1 MKKFIYFL
9 LIANIGFGSYFNLEL
24 EETGSSTL
32 FIFGDSITTLDIGD
46 EVGLY
51 DQSGVTNASG
61 DVGEVLV
68 GHGIWSGSQLEVT
81 SVNSIDLSDFGGPIL
96 PGAVNGNEM
105 ILKVWDASQSLELD
119 GSYLVSNGTG
129 TFNELFTAIQ
139 EVYAETDGANN
150 DLITDGCDLPE
161 NYFYLNNG
169 EVLYNSSQDIG
180 GFQFSVNGATV
191 NSASGG
197 DAALAGFTVSNSSST
212 VLGFSFS
219 GSVIESGC
227 GVLTTLDLSGVP
239 TELSNIIVSDSAG
252 GSLSF
257 NYYDDNSNGDGGCL
271 DLDEDGVCDDVD
283 DCVGFYDEC
292 GICNG
297 DGSSCNDEAVLI
309 SFGDLGGQVL
319 TILNVDYLSN
329 QVCLDDVIVSGPS
342 GESLSSAV
350 GQCLEDPGFSGS
362 NLPIYM
368 NNNVE
373 VAGFQFSVDGAQ
385 ILSASGGSADANG
398 FQVSSSSS
406 IVLGFSLTGSTIPPY
421 DSDCSNDVDEDG
433 ICDDIDDCIGFY
445 DECGVCNGE
454 GISDEYCD
462 CDGNILDECGIC
474 NGGGI
479 QDGDC
484 DCNGNVE
491 DCNGICGGDAV
502 VDECGVCAGD
512 GSSCNIPPEGF
523 AFNSS
528 IKQA

>member
-9 LIANIGFGSYFNLEL
+9 LIANIGFGTYFNLEL
-24 EETGSSTL
+24 EETGASTL

-51 DQSGVTNASG
+51 DQSGVTNSSG
-61 DVGEVLV
+61 DVGDVLV

-105 ILKVWDASQSLELD
+105 TLKVWDASQSLELD

-161 NYFYLNNG
+161 NNFYLNNG

-180 GFQFSVNGATV
+180 GFQFSVNGAIV

-219 GSVIESGC
+219 GSVISSGC
-227 GVLTTLDLSGVP
+227 GVLTILDLNGEP

-257 NYYDDNSNGDGGCL
+257 NYYDDNSSGDGGCL

-283 DCVGFYDEC
+283 DCVGF
-292 GICNG
+292 
-297 DGSSCNDEAVLI
+297 L
-309 SFGDLGGQVL
+309 
-319 TILNVDYLSN
+319 
-329 QVCLDDVIVSGPS
+329 
-342 GESLSSAV
+342 
-350 GQCLEDPGFSGS
+350 
-362 NLPIYM
+362 
-368 NNNVE
+368 
-373 VAGFQFSVDGAQ
+373 
-385 ILSASGGSADANG
+385 
-398 FQVSSSSS
+398 
-406 IVLGFSLTGSTIPPY
+406 
-421 DSDCSNDVDEDG
+421 
-433 ICDDIDDCIGFY
+433 
-445 DECGVCNGE
+445 
-454 GISDEYCD
+454 
-462 CDGNILDECGIC
+462 
-474 NGGGI
+474 
-479 QDGDC
+479 
-484 DCNGNVE
+484 
-491 DCNGICGGDAV
+491 
-502 VDECGVCAGD
+502 
-512 GSSCNIPPEGF
+512 
-523 AFNSS
+523 
-528 IKQA
+528 